1 MHDFSVT
8 SMFLGASAPV
18 KLVMVILA
26 IASILSWTV
35 ALAKAVELTLAGRYL
50 RRTLRLLDGARR
62 LEEAT
67 SLLAGDRGVAA
78 RMVASANLEL
88 AQGAP
93 NGGDGVRERAGTRF
107 ERLEAHE
114 ARRRSSGIGSLAIIG
129 TTSPFIGLFG
139 TVWGIM
145 NAFIDIARASTTNLS
160 VVAPGIAEALLT
172 TAAGLVAAIPAVIGY
187 NLFARM
193 LSGNRVAVGD
203 IAASVF
209 RLLSREL
216 DGVGSTAST
225 ATPKLH
231 RAAE

>member
-8 SMFLGASAPV
+8 SMFLGASTPV
-18 KLVMVILA
+18 KVVMIILA
-26 IASILSWTV
+26 IASILTWTV

-50 RRTLRLLDGARR
+50 RRILDGLDNARR
-62 LEEAT
+62 LDAAVA
-67 SLLAGDRGVAA
+67 LLGQDRGIAA
-78 RMVASANLEL
+78 RMLAAAGTEL
-88 AQGAP
+88 SQAPQGG
-93 NGGDGVRERAGTRF
+93 NEGVRERAGSRL
-107 ERLEAHE
+107 ERLETHE
-114 ARRRSSGIGSLAIIG
+114 ARRRSSGISTLAIVSA
-129 TTSPFIGLFG
+129 TAPFIGLFG

-145 NAFIDIARASTTNLS
+145 NSFIDIARASTTNLS

-187 NLFARM
+187 NIFSRM

-203 IAASVF
+203 IAAAVF

-216 DGVGSTAST
+216 DSAGEA
-225 ATPKLH
+225 APKLR